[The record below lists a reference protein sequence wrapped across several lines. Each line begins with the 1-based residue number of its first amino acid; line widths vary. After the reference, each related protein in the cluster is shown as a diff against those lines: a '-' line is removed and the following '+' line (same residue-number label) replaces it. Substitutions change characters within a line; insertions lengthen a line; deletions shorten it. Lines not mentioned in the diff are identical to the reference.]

1 MPCLSRGL
9 VLAVLSNVG
18 AGAGVL
24 NEALPEAGF
33 VVAVGFTMLTDESV
47 EHWQRRRAETKVV
60 ARERKGKRM
69 RTIVLGVRNVWRDD
83 KKRLRAVKNDI
94 NHIAPHS
101 SFGKKKLA
109 EKSFHVKETKNP
121 LFLQGVF
128 IRTFFL
134 IS

>member
-1 MPCLSRGL
+1 
-9 VLAVLSNVG
+9 
-18 AGAGVL
+18 
-24 NEALPEAGF
+24 
-33 VVAVGFTMLTDESV
+33 MLTDESV

-83 KKRLRAVKNDI
+83 KKRLRAVKNDV
-94 NHIAPHS
+94 NHIVRQS
-101 SFGKKKLA
+101 SSGKKKLA

-128 IRTFFL
+128 IRTF
-134 IS
+134 S